1 LKGTTSLEK
10 NKQQKKKISQKTKKK
25 KKKKN
30 NLEIGATSAWLK
42 GYIAH

>member
-1 LKGTTSLEK
+1 LTKYYLPEANLSRESKG
-10 NKQQKKKISQKTKKK
+10 K